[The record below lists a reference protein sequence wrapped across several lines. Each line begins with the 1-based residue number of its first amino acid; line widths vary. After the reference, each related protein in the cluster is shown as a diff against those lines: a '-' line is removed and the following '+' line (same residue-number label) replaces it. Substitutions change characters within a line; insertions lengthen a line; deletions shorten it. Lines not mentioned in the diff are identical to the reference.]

1 MITSF
6 KKGYALALLALI
18 MVVQMTL
25 LPAGRAE
32 AAADYALASDRAYT
46 WLKAQQDLT
55 AGFAADGMVDSFDDW
70 WNANDRVQ
78 IVYTYDQAVA
88 AIAFMLKNDRV
99 RAEKLLNKMAQFQD
113 ADGSWINSYW
123 WNGAGEE
130 IRKHVGPVAWMA
142 MAFMA
147 HEKKYGSTT
156 YRPYVKKALDWIVTF
171 QKANGG
177 ISGGTTTWDVPGT
190 VTNEVWTS
198 TEHNQDVYNLLKY
211 YANIFP
217 DRTASYNNA
226 ATGVKSFLDNVV
238 WNDTLKRWNG
248 GWKNDTNLIDPA
260 VPMDVNP
267 WGVLALGLSGTRDY
281 KQSLAYVDNANGT
294 GTTSSP
300 KYVQTLTYDDAGNLM
315 TAYDFDWQY
324 DCAAATTQT
333 GAPNGQKCADIWLE
347 GSAFMSTAHFMN
359 GNTAKADSILDEMI
373 KKQGTSGTLLG
384 GLPYSLK
391 GSNNNYWKMSQQNC
405 VSSTG
410 WLILAIARFNPFTGD
425 TITGG
430 GGGGVVTPSISN
442 LSPASG
448 AAGTTVTITGS
459 NFGATKGTSTV
470 KFGAATATTTAWSA
484 TSITATVPAGLAAG
498 AANITVTVNGTAS
511 NAAAFTV
518 TTGSG
523 GISSNV
529 LYIRSGAALSFTA
542 GTGTANDAIT
552 SAGGTNH
559 DGSPANERTYTISG
573 INGTYDSSKST
584 AFDLFVDSGT
594 TVGNGVQVQIIFDFN
609 GNGTALRTET
619 YNYFATNPVTDWE
632 TYTQTK
638 GIKTTSGSFANM
650 VNGRITIKVWN
661 AIGNGGSSLRVDAS
675 TANGQQSKLSIP
687 FH

>member
-1 MITSF
+1 MLTSF
-6 KKGYALALLALI
+6 KKSYALVLLAII
-18 MVVQMTL
+18 MVVQISL

-32 AAADYALASDRAYT
+32 AAADYALASDRAYI

-55 AGFAADGMVDSFDDW
+55 AGYAADGMVDSFDDW

-88 AIAFMLKNDRV
+88 AIAFMQKNDRV
-99 RAEKLLNKMAQFQD
+99 RAEKVLNKMAQFQD

-156 YRPYVKKALDWIVTF
+156 YRPHVKKALDWIVTF

-217 DRTASYNNA
+217 DRTTSYNNA

-238 WNDTLKRWNG
+238 WNDMLKRWNG

-267 WGVLALGLSGTRDY
+267 WGVLALGLTGTRDY

-300 KYVQTLTYDDAGNLM
+300 KYVQTLTYDDAGHLM

-333 GAPNGQKCADIWLE
+333 GAQNGQKCADIWLE

-359 GNTAKADSILDEMI
+359 GNTAKADSILDEML

-391 GSNNNYWKMSQQNC
+391 ASNNNYWKMSQQNC

-410 WLILAIARFNPFTGD
+410 WLILAIARFNPFTGE
-425 TITGG
+425 TLSGG
-430 GGGGVVTPSISN
+430 GGTPSTPSISS
-442 LSPASG
+442 LSPTSG
-448 AAGTTVTITGS
+448 PVGTSVTITGS

-470 KFGAATATTTAWSA
+470 KFGATTVTTTAWSGA
-484 TSITATVPAGLAAG
+484 SITATVPTGLAAG
-498 AANITVTVNGTAS
+498 AANVTVTVNGTNS
-511 NAAAFTV
+511 NASAFTV
-518 TTGSG
+518 TSGSG
-523 GISSNV
+523 IPSNV
-529 LYIRSGAALSFTA
+529 LYANSGGVLSFTA
-542 GTGTANDAIT
+542 GTSAASEAIT
-552 SAGGTNH
+552 SAGGSNYDGTPTN
-559 DGSPANERTYTISG
+559 ARTYTISG
-573 INGTYDSSKST
+573 INGTYNGGQST
-584 AFDLFVDSGT
+584 AFNLFVDSNTG
-594 TVGNGVQVQIIFDFN
+594 VGNGVQVQVIYDFN
-609 GNGTALRTET
+609 GNGTSLRTET
-619 YNYFATNPVTDWE
+619 YHYFATNPAADWE
-632 TYTQTK
+632 TYSQNK

-650 VNGRITIKVWN
+650 TNGKITIKVWS
-661 AIGNGGSSLRVDAS
+661 AIGNSGSSLRVNAS
-675 TANGQQSKLSIP
+675 TANGQQSTISIP
-687 FH
+687 FN